1 MKKIIKKNQVIIT
14 ALAIMLAIAGYLSFS
29 EKNSDLV
36 KNDLSSVNN
45 TVSDINDG
53 SDVASND
60 LSEEDLAENQG
71 AIGNSDDAE
80 ISAPVQDTIEPDN
93 QDQIGETVLTNST
106 NLADYIIQ
114 VKLEREQVHSKS
126 KDMLMDIINNT
137 NVSESE
143 KADAIAQVQE
153 LVDNMDKE
161 VDAEAM
167 LGAKGY
173 SEAVVSISGST
184 VDVTVNAESLDDVSK
199 AQIEDIVA
207 RKTGCS
213 VDEIVIYTIKLS
225 E

>member
-106 NLADYIIQ
+106 NL
-114 VKLEREQVHSKS
+114 
-126 KDMLMDIINNT
+126 
-137 NVSESE
+137 
-143 KADAIAQVQE
+143 
-153 LVDNMDKE
+153 
-161 VDAEAM
+161 
-167 LGAKGY
+167 
-173 SEAVVSISGST
+173 
-184 VDVTVNAESLDDVSK
+184 
-199 AQIEDIVA
+199 
-207 RKTGCS
+207 
-213 VDEIVIYTIKLS
+213 
-225 E
+225 